1 MILAL
6 NYQKDGI
13 ARALKKTLILV
24 CLRMAGFNS
33 FSTQKGSKLGQMTVA
48 QPPTTDGSEVWKP
61 GSYLTWV
68 TIFSHIAVEFHMYT
82 TYTIYNIDIWLA

>member
-48 QPPTTDGSEVWKP
+48 QPPTTDGSEV
-61 GSYLTWV
+61 
-68 TIFSHIAVEFHMYT
+68 
-82 TYTIYNIDIWLA
+82 